1 MREREKGA
9 EIMSRTAAPKSAADA
24 PPSAAVVALFDSLAD
39 PDDPELISMEG
50 LQSLGDKVGLDASSD
65 VKFLVLLWK
74 LGAGSKPG
82 CVTRT
87 EFYKGMRTM
96 RKESL
101 DALRQ
106 MIPSL
111 DPGFLERAEFRDY
124 YKFVFQFSREGT
136 RKSIGSSSTASPI
149 CPLIL
154 RKNKLTPSPPLPFT
168 PKPCRE
174 GPGRWPNANRAGQGP
189 NSTPRLVHRVSAN
202 SAEARLARIERP
214 VGFVPAV

>member
-1 MREREKGA
+1 
-9 EIMSRTAAPKSAADA
+9 MSRTSAPKSAADT

-136 RKSIGSSSTASPI
+136 RKSIGSSSTVSPI
-149 CPLIL
+149 CPIIL
-154 RKNKLTPSPPLPFT
+154 RLGKYKLTPSPYLPVT
-168 PKPCRE
+168 PK
-174 GPGRWPNANRAGQGP
+174 
-189 NSTPRLVHRVSAN
+189 
-202 SAEARLARIERP
+202 RIQRRIWSW
-214 VGFVPAV
+214 A